1 LEGIGEAVKTHLA
14 GVLEGL
20 EKREWGLGVKKEE
33 EMGDLGFEERVRM
46 EEGKG

>member
-1 LEGIGEAVKTHLA
+1 MKTHLA

-33 EMGDLGFEERVRM
+33 EMGDQPEAREAVQVPEIASG
-46 EEGKG
+46 